1 MNELL
6 KIEWK
11 KINVRGQIKGL
22 IIANVVIFF
31 LIIMLKLITMEQG
44 DVFLLETTMIVDTL
58 IKSTFLVWQAALIA
72 SLIVEELRSK
82 TLMQIYTY
90 PINRKSLI
98 QAKLLLICL
107 IIFTFIIVTQ
117 VIQNILLFS
126 LNSAFPFIYYQI
138 GMIDILQLF
147 FTSIAAVMLGMF
159 PLFIGIKQK
168 SSVATIVSSLI
179 VVSFVSNSQVISGGL
194 ITVLPMLFIFGVIG
208 VTFASVAIKDML
220 KKDLII

>member
-44 DVFLLETTMIVDTL
+44 DVFLLETTMIVDIL